1 MAECADAADAD
12 ARNRTAERNASYCAN
27 DDLREQLV
35 DGARAA
41 EAEGKEVVR
50 RLKIA
55 FAMRGN
61 ENADKGESASDATA
75 YRLDARLSA
84 DVLGL
89 TEEKMLRVLISSV
102 KSDGPGAGGGQF
114 ERATRATLDGLQAE
128 SALLQRHVDE
138 LTELVAELRS
148 TAREHRRLASAAD
161 GARVLMAECADA
173 ADADARNRTAERNAS
188 YCAND
193 DLREQLVDGAR
204 AAEAEGKEVV
214 RRLKIAFAMRGNENA
229 DKGESASD
237 ATAYRLDARLSADV
251 LGLTEEKMLRVLI
264 SSVKSDGPGAGG
276 GQFERATRA
285 TLDGLQAESALLQ
298 RHVDE
303 LTELVAELRSTA
315 REHRRL
321 ASAADGARVL
331 MAECADAADAD
342 ARNRTA
348 ERNASYCAN
357 DDLREQLV
365 DGARA
370 AEAEGKE
377 VVRRLKIAFAMR
389 GNENADKGESAS
401 DATAYRL
408 DARLSAV
415 IEGAHIEPTEIARAR
430 ARHL

>member
-1 MAECADAADAD
+1 M
-12 ARNRTAERNASYCAN
+12 
-27 DDLREQLV
+27 
-35 DGARAA
+35 
-41 EAEGKEVVR
+41 
-50 RLKIA
+50 
-55 FAMRGN
+55 
-61 ENADKGESASDATA
+61 
-75 YRLDARLSA
+75 
-84 DVLGL
+84 
-89 TEEKMLRVLISSV
+89 
-102 KSDGPGAGGGQF
+102 
-114 ERATRATLDGLQAE
+114 
-128 SALLQRHVDE
+128 
-138 LTELVAELRS
+138 
-148 TAREHRRLASAAD
+148 
-161 GARVLMAECADA
+161 
-173 ADADARNRTAERNAS
+173 
-188 YCAND
+188 
-193 DLREQLVDGAR
+193 
-204 AAEAEGKEVV
+204 
-214 RRLKIAFAMRGNENA
+214 
-229 DKGESASD
+229 
-237 ATAYRLDARLSADV
+237 
-251 LGLTEEKMLRVLI
+251 
-264 SSVKSDGPGAGG
+264 
-276 GQFERATRA
+276 
-285 TLDGLQAESALLQ
+285 DGLQAESALLQ